1 MQRIMKKSK
10 IHTATITGLELYYEG
25 SITIDRDLLDMV
37 QGYLEFFEEE
47 SCGTCAPCRVGTV
60 LLRRGLERIRA
71 GGGERDDLDRF
82 ARLARVMKTASR
94 CGLGQTA
101 PNPVLSTLR
110 YFENEYDAH
119 IKEGKCPA
127 KVCTALITYRITD
140 NCTGCTV
147 CAKKC
152 PVEAISGER
161 KELHIIDQEQCTKC
175 NMCFEVCRFDAVAK
189 E

>member
-1 MQRIMKKSK
+1 VARYFLKF
-10 IHTATITGLELYYEG
+10 TAA
-25 SITIDRDLLDMV
+25 
-37 QGYLEFFEEE
+37 E
-47 SCGTCAPCRVGTV
+47 SCGKCIPCRLGTKV
-60 LLRRGLERIRA
+60 MLGILERITEGKGTEEDIA
-71 GGGERDDLDRF
+71 NLKDLGENI
-82 ARLARVMKTASR
+82 KSASL

-110 YFENEYDAH
+110 YFEDEYYAH
-119 IKEGKCPA
+119 IRDGTCPA
-127 KVCTALITYRITD
+127 KICTALITYKITD

-161 KELHIIDQEQCTKC
+161 KELHIIDQELCTKC